1 MNFSWKKNV
10 IDDKTLTLKKNSSNE
25 ERVFSSRVRGEIT
38 IYINGNDLSL
48 IINWGEFANT
58 SNANIYYNLNNYGFY
73 AVSYTHLTLP
83 TNREV

>member
-58 SNANIYYNLNNYGFY
+58 SNANIYYNLIITF
-73 AVSYTHLTLP
+73 L
-83 TNREV
+83 